1 MNTFI
6 NSPISYEKV
15 AIGKYSCNF
24 SRFSFFFKS
33 MTDTLYKSLY
43 YLRMKNFTKCA
54 ESCKGIGS
62 SQQKEKW
69 YIICKARTEESWT
82 DFTEPDD
89 LSAADYVFDEN
100 ILTELPRPGTSLRT
114 GMQTS
119 RGTRP
124 ISTNGRPVSGYTH
137 SSTSRGPSRSG
148 TPTTSATSRFSR
160 LATASLAFSG
170 DEPDVTSMNVAKFS
184 RNPFLSRILVDYL
197 IHRLR
202 DPIRAV
208 TLAADCTK
216 VHGFDDWW
224 WKNRLGRSYYLLGLF
239 PEAEQQFR
247 SSLTTSPNIE
257 SRLELS
263 KLYVRIDQPVKAMA
277 ELDNGLEQFPREY
290 RFMLS
295 QARLSDQL
303 GNTIKAREI
312 WRNVLKIDQASIE
325 AIANLGAVTYYEDQ
339 PETASIFYSYL
350 RRLGIVNSAVM
361 NNIAMTALGA
371 GDYSSVGP
379 AIVAA
384 LSLATDSDE
393 KAQIW
398 YNISHIALTAGDLNL
413 AHQALLISTALS
425 LNCAEAFNNLGLL
438 ELRRRNTQKSLAA
451 FRAATEANPEIHEPW
466 FNMALV
472 YQRVGQLQE
481 AYIAASEAVKL
492 FPLFVEANELLHTL
506 EQQMK

>member
-1 MNTFI
+1 
-6 NSPISYEKV
+6 
-15 AIGKYSCNF
+15 
-24 SRFSFFFKS
+24 
-33 MTDTLYKSLY
+33 MTDPLYKSLY
-43 YLRMKNFTKCA
+43 YLRLKNFAKCA
-54 ESCKGIGS
+54 ESCRGIGR

-89 LSAADYVFDEN
+89 LTAADYVFDEN

-114 GMQTS
+114 GNQS
-119 RGTRP
+119 VRANRP
-124 ISTNGRPVSGYTH
+124 ISVNGRPISGYMHPTTAH
-137 SSTSRGPSRSG
+137 GASKAG
-148 TPTTSATSRFSR
+148 TPMTSATSRFSR

-170 DEPDVTSMNVAKFS
+170 DEPDVTSMNVAKFA

-224 WKNRLGRSYYLLGLF
+224 WKNRLGRAYYLLGLF

-247 SSLTTSPNIE
+247 SSLATTPNIE

-263 KLYVRIDQPVKAMA
+263 KLYVRIDQPVKALA
-277 ELDNGLEQFPREY
+277 ELDNGIEQFPREY

-295 QARLSDQL
+295 QGRLCDQL

-312 WRNVLKIDQASIE
+312 WRDVLKIDQASVE
-325 AIANLGAVTYYEDQ
+325 AIASLGAVTYYEDQ
-339 PETASIFYSYL
+339 PETAAVFYSYL

-361 NNIAMTALGA
+361 NNIAMTSLGS
-371 GDYSSVGP
+371 GDYASVGP

-384 LSLATDSDE
+384 LSLATDAEE

-398 YNISHIALTAGDLNL
+398 YNISHIALNAGDMNL
-413 AHQALLISTALS
+413 AHQSLLISTALS
-425 LNCAEAFNNLGLL
+425 TKCAEAFNNLGLL

-451 FRAATEANPEIHEPW
+451 FKAATEANPEAHEPW

-481 AYIAASEAVKL
+481 SYIAASRAVTL
-492 FPLFVEANELLHTL
+492 FPMFVEANELLRTL
-506 EQQMK
+506 EHQMK